1 VARLPRLFLGVV
13 ILAGACWSSI
23 GAAPREF
30 TPYTPP
36 ALPQRAQGD
45 FDGDGRADVALIQ
58 DGADSSRVSVRL
70 SGSSSVVYLNVNVG
84 SLIAEDIDGDGD
96 LDLVA
101 GTPSGQVVAWI
112 NDGHG
117 RFTLKKAQP
126 SSGVAS
132 ETVFAKTLQ
141 VEAVALGVSVPLVVP
156 DTRNSQAIR
165 IACARPPTVLLPY
178 GLHTRSL
185 SFPRAPPAAFLHS

>member
-1 VARLPRLFLGVV
+1 VARLTRLFLGVA
-13 ILAGACWSSI
+13 IFAGACWSTI
-23 GAAPREF
+23 GGSPREF
-30 TPYTPP
+30 TPYTPR

-58 DGADSSRVSVRL
+58 DGAHSSQVSVRL
-70 SGSSSVVYLNVNVG
+70 SGSSSVVYLNVNAG

-117 RFTLKKAQP
+117 RFTLKKARP
-126 SSGVAS
+126 SSRMAS
-132 ETVFAKTLQ
+132 DTVFAKTLQ
-141 VEAVALGVSVPLVVP
+141 GEAVAVGVAPLVVP
-156 DTRNSQAIR
+156 DTRNVQALFV
-165 IACARPPTVLLPY
+165 ALARPPTVLLPY
-178 GLHTRSL
+178 GLHRHSL
-185 SFPRAPPAAFLHS
+185 SSPRAPPAAFFVS

>member
-1 VARLPRLFLGVV
+1 VARLTRLLLGAAF
-13 ILAGACWSSI
+13 LAGACWSSVG
-23 GAAPREF
+23 GASREF
-30 TPYTPP
+30 TPYTPR

-58 DGADSSRVSVRL
+58 DGAHSSQVSVRL
-70 SGSSSVVYLNVNVG
+70 SGSSSVVYLNVNAG

-117 RFTLKKAQP
+117 RFTLKKARP
-126 SSGVAS
+126 SSRIAS

-141 VEAVALGVSVPLVVP
+141 GDAVAVGVATPLVVP
-156 DTRNSQAIR
+156 DTRNLQAIL
-165 IACARPPTVLLPY
+165 AALARSPTVLLQY
-178 GLHTRSL
+178 GLHTH
-185 SFPRAPPAAFLHS
+185 SFSSPRAPPAAFFLS